1 MRGIGGW
8 GDPGIEKTAWR
19 ILLVL
24 LAFPA
29 LLRAQQVP
37 PRDTVRRDTGL
48 VRIDS
53 AFARPIAVPLADTA
67 TRPQRGDSIRPRP
80 PISPGH
86 AFLRSLVLPG
96 WGQASLNRNV
106 TGGVFVAFEGV
117 AIAMVWKSSWQTDFA
132 RVRNK
137 NVQPHIQERQDWTV
151 LLVFNHLMAATEAFV
166 SANLYDFPAAL
177 DMRELPDGSTGYG
190 VRVRF

>member
-1 MRGIGGW
+1 M
-8 GDPGIEKTAWR
+8 IEKTITAG
-19 ILLVL
+19 LLVL
-24 LAFPA
+24 ALPAALA
-29 LLRAQQVP
+29 AQQVP
-37 PRDTVRRDTGL
+37 PRDTVRRDTARA
-48 VRIDS
+48 RIDS
-53 AFARPIAVPLADTA
+53 ASARPAGVPLADTTA
-67 TRPQRGDSIRPRP
+67 PPIQRGDSIRPRP
-80 PISPGH
+80 PISPGN
-86 AFLRSLVLPG
+86 AFLRSLVIPG

-106 TGGVFVAFEGV
+106 TGGVFVAFEGI
-117 AIAMVWKSSWQTDFA
+117 AIAMVWKSAWQTDFA

>member
-1 MRGIGGW
+1 VRL
-8 GDPGIEKTAWR
+8 A
-19 ILLVL
+19 L
-24 LAFPA
+24 LALAIPVTLA
-29 LLRAQQVP
+29 AQQVP
-37 PRDTVRRDTGL
+37 PRDTVRHDTGL
-48 VRIDS
+48 VRVDS
-53 AFARPIAVPLADTA
+53 VSARPPVGVPLTDTTA
-67 TRPQRGDSIRPRP
+67 PRPQHGDSIRPRP
-80 PISPGH
+80 PISPGT
-86 AFLRSLVLPG
+86 AFLRSFVLPG

-106 TGGVFVAFEGV
+106 TGGVFVAFEGI
-117 AIAMVWKSSWQTDFA
+117 AIAMVWKSGWQTDFA